1 MKKIL
6 ALTLTALLAAT
17 SMFACGEKEEVKE
30 DANNDVVADQAATE
44 DEAKEEVPAEEA
56 KDEEKKE
63 EAPAEEVAGDL
74 KKITDAGKMVIGYT
88 IYEPMNFMDAEGKL
102 TGFDTEFAEAVCAKL
117 GVAPEFVE
125 INWDTKFVTLSAN
138 SIDCIWNGMTI
149 SDEVLAN
156 TNCSNAYVKNAQVVV
171 MKDDVIDN
179 YEDIESLKDL
189 KFVAEAGSAGEAA
202 IKDNGL
208 DANYTAVDLQSTA
221 LLNVLSGQADACV
234 IDITMA
240 KSMTADG
247 TDYAALGYSLE
258 LTTEE
263 YGIGFR
269 KDSDL
274 TAKVNEIMAEL
285 NADGT
290 LPALA
295 EKYGLN
301 LAF

>member
-1 MKKIL
+1 MKFTKIL
-6 ALTLTALLAAT
+6 ALTLTAVLAAT
-17 SMFACGEKEEVKE
+17 SMFACGETEKGKTDDDKGSELADKADVNEEVKVE
-30 DANNDVVADQAATE
+30 D
-44 DEAKEEVPAEEA
+44 KEETKE
-56 KDEEKKE
+56 EEK
-63 EAPAEEVAGDL
+63 EAEGDF
-74 KKITDAGKMVIGYT
+74 KKIKDAGKLVIGYT
-88 IYEPMNFMDAEGKL
+88 NYAPMNFFDEEGKL

-117 GVAPEFVE
+117 GVEPEFVE
-125 INWDTKFVTLSAN
+125 INWDTKFITLSAN
-138 SIDCIWNGMTI
+138 TIDCIWNGMTI

-156 TNCSNAYVKNAQVVV
+156 TSCSDAYVKNAQVVV
-171 MKDDVIDN
+171 MKDDIIDD
-179 YEDIESLKDL
+179 YEDIESLKEL
-189 KFVAEAGSAGEAA
+189 KFVAEAGSAGEEA
-202 IKDNGL
+202 IKGNGL

-221 LLNVLSGQADACV
+221 LTTVLSGQADACV

-247 TDYAALGYSLE
+247 TDFDSLDYSLE

-269 KDSDL
+269 KGSTL
-274 TAKVNEIMAEL
+274 CEKVNEIMAEL

-295 EKYGLN
+295 EKYDLN